1 MMSDAGDSSPKARPD
16 VAAGR
21 GRSRADRAY
30 EELRR
35 MITTAEVSPGE
46 RLAEV
51 AIAEW
56 LGVSRTPVREALQR
70 LEREGLARRG
80 SRGGFTVAGL
90 SPREVHET
98 CELRVLLDTALFQRA
113 TTAIGPDEAER
124 LIVVTEQLRTA
135 AQAGDVD
142 GWTEV
147 DERFHLIIEAAADQ
161 QLLATLARN
170 LREQLHRFA
179 LLSTALQGRLIA
191 CADEHVALARA
202 VQAGDPAAV
211 ATAVA
216 DHIAATRASVL
227 QLTHA
232 APFVGGGDIWLR
244 LADGS
249 ERNGGG
255 GGG

>member
-1 MMSDAGDSSPKARPD
+1 MMSDAGDSAPKARRDAP
-16 VAAGR
+16 AGR

-30 EELRR
+30 AELRR

-70 LEREGLARRG
+70 LEREGLTQRG

-90 SPREVHET
+90 SPREVRET

-113 TTAIGPDEAER
+113 TTAITPDEAER
-124 LIVVTEQLRTA
+124 LIVLAERLCTA
-135 AQAGDVD
+135 ARSGDMD
-142 GWTEV
+142 GWTDADESFHQIV
-147 DERFHLIIEAAADQ
+147 DVAADQ

-191 CADEHVALARA
+191 CADEHMALARA
-202 VQAGDPAAV
+202 VRAGDTAAV
-211 ATAVA
+211 AAAVA
-216 DHIAATRASVL
+216 DHMAATRTSVL
-227 QLTHA
+227 RLTHA

-244 LADGS
+244 LADGG
-249 ERNGGG
+249 ERNGGRVG
-255 GGG
+255 E